1 MKIEEEIQQ
10 TTFKNVYQKANINLM
25 YSAAWLT
32 SNTTKALK
40 PYNISWQQFNVL
52 RILRG
57 MHPKP
62 ASVKLLME
70 RMIDKMSNA
79 SRLVEKLKQKGL
91 VERVA
96 CPADR
101 RQVDIFITEEGL
113 TLLEAASLAVEQQTE
128 ARTTLLTEE
137 EAEQLNYLLDKYR
150 G

>member
-10 TTFKNVYQKANINLM
+10 TTFKNIYQKANINLLF
-25 YSAAWLT
+25 SAAWLT
-32 SNTTKALK
+32 SNTTQALK
-40 PYNISWQQFNVL
+40 PFNISWQQFNVL

-101 RQVDIFITEEGL
+101 RQVDIFITDKGL
-113 TLLEAASLAVEQQTE
+113 QLLEEASAAVE
-128 ARTTLLTEE
+128 TLTDGRLGSLTEE
-137 EAEQLNYLLDKYR
+137 EAMQLNQLLDKFR